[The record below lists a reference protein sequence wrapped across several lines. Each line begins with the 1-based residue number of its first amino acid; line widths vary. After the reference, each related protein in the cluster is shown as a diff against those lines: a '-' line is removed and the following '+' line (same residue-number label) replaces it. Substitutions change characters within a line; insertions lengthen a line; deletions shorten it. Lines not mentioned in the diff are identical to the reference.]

1 MSPPGPTRSR
11 LGELL
16 VAAGLARADAVE
28 AAATRQL
35 SSGLKIGEQL
45 VRDGALSEADLGVV
59 LAFQLG
65 VPLIA
70 LARVGSEDAALALVA
85 EDVARAAGVLP
96 LRADEARLV
105 VAMRDPADDATRAS
119 LAQSTGRAVEPVL
132 ALRSELDGLTAQRYA
147 ALRSRSAASAT
158 VPAERLI
165 SFVLG
170 EAFRQGA
177 SDIHF
182 EPDEH
187 ELRVR
192 LRVDGALRE
201 LSRLPRELS
210 GPIVAVLW
218 AMSGDPSTPD
228 RRPLEAALRLRDG
241 GRTVRARL
249 SSVATLWGEAAV
261 LRLFEPSRAPLFLGD
276 LGMESGVL
284 ERTSELLGSS
294 HGLILVAGLLGA
306 GKTTTLYACLRAI
319 DRAQRKVVSI
329 EDPVEQVLDGV
340 RQVPVGHGAD
350 GSPTAW
356 SAVLRQEPDVILLD
370 DLRSGERVAAV
381 AEAALAGR
389 LVLSSVLAG
398 DAVAGLA
405 RLLSFGA
412 APHELGA
419 SVTAVL
425 GQQLVRTLCTL
436 CKTERRPDVLEAAL
450 LLQAHVSAESVWS
463 APGCSACSG
472 IGYRGRTGMFE
483 LLLPS
488 EGVRAAISESAPS
501 ARIREAA
508 VAAGLV
514 TMREAGLRLAAEG
527 RTSVREVISRLPV
540 VG

>member
-1 MSPPGPTRSR
+1 MNAQSPTRSR

-59 LAFQLG
+59 LSFQLG

-85 EDVARAAGVLP
+85 EDFARAAGVLP

-119 LAQSTGRAVEPVL
+119 LAQSTGRVVEPVL
-132 ALRSELDGLTAQRYA
+132 ALRSELEGLAAQRYA
-147 ALRSRSAASAT
+147 ALRSRSTASAT

-201 LSRLPRELS
+201 LSRLPRELA
-210 GPIVAVLW
+210 GPIAAVLW
-218 AMSGDPSTPD
+218 AMSGHPSTPGY
-228 RRPLEAALRLRDG
+228 RPLEAALRVRDG

-261 LRLFEPSRAPLFLGD
+261 LRLFEPSRAPLFIGD

-294 HGLILVAGLLGA
+294 NGLILVAGLLGA

-340 RQVPVGHGAD
+340 RQVPAGHGAD

-389 LVLSSVLAG
+389 LVLSSVLAA

-412 APHELGA
+412 AAHELGA
-419 SVTAVL
+419 SVSAVL

-472 IGYRGRTGMFE
+472 TGYRGRTGMFE
-483 LLLPS
+483 LLMPS

>member
-1 MSPPGPTRSR
+1 MNPIDHARSR

-28 AAATRQL
+28 AAATRRL

-45 VRDGALSEADLGVV
+45 VRDGAVSEADLGVV
-59 LAFQLG
+59 LSFQLG

-85 EDVARAAGVLP
+85 EDFARTAGVLP
-96 LRADEARLV
+96 LRVDEARLV

-119 LAQSTGRAVEPVL
+119 LAQSTGRVVEPVL

-201 LSRLPRELS
+201 LSRLPRELA
-210 GPIVAVLW
+210 GPIAAVLW

-228 RRPLEAALRLRDG
+228 HRPLEAALRVRDG

-340 RQVPVGHGAD
+340 RQVPAGHGAD
-350 GSPTAW
+350 GSPTTW

-412 APHELGA
+412 ASHELGA
-419 SVTAVL
+419 SITAVL

-463 APGCSACSG
+463 APGCPACSG
-472 IGYRGRTGMFE
+472 TGYRGRTGMFE

-488 EGVRAAISESAPS
+488 EGVRAAIGESAPS

>member
-472 IGYRGRTGMFE
+472 TGYRGRTGMFE

>member
-1 MSPPGPTRSR
+1 MNPIDPARSR

-45 VRDGALSEADLGVV
+45 VRDGAVSEADLGVV
-59 LAFQLG
+59 LSFQLG

-85 EDVARAAGVLP
+85 EDFARTAGVLP
-96 LRADEARLV
+96 LRVDEARLV
-105 VAMRDPADDATRAS
+105 VAMCDPADDATRAS

-201 LSRLPRELS
+201 LSRLPRELA
-210 GPIVAVLW
+210 GPIAAVLW
-218 AMSGDPSTPD
+218 AMTGDPSTPD
-228 RRPLEAALRLRDG
+228 HRPLEAALRVRDG

-329 EDPVEQVLDGV
+329 EDPVEQVLEGV
-340 RQVPVGHGAD
+340 RQVPAGHGAD
-350 GSPTAW
+350 ASPTTW

-472 IGYRGRTGMFE
+472 TGYRGRTGMFE

-488 EGVRAAISESAPS
+488 EGVRAAINESAPS

>member
-1 MSPPGPTRSR
+1 MNPIDPARSR

-45 VRDGALSEADLGVV
+45 VRDGAVSEADLGVV
-59 LAFQLG
+59 LSFQLG

-85 EDVARAAGVLP
+85 EDFARTAGVLA
-96 LRADEARLV
+96 LRVDEARLV
-105 VAMRDPADDATRAS
+105 VAMCDPADDATRAS

-201 LSRLPRELS
+201 LSRLPRELA
-210 GPIVAVLW
+210 GPIAAVLW
-218 AMSGDPSTPD
+218 AMTGDPSTPD
-228 RRPLEAALRLRDG
+228 HRPLEAALRVRDG

-329 EDPVEQVLDGV
+329 EDPVEQVLEGV
-340 RQVPVGHGAD
+340 RQVPAGHGAD
-350 GSPTAW
+350 ASPTTW

-472 IGYRGRTGMFE
+472 TGYRGRTGMFE

-488 EGVRAAISESAPS
+488 EGVRAAINESAPS